1 MKRSHERIL
10 TTHVGSLPRA
20 RALSDLLIAEED
32 RRPFDKAE
40 MDRLAREGVQHVV
53 ARQIASGLDI
63 INDGEQPRVGFQ
75 TYVGQ
80 RLEGFGGVS
89 VREPFADF
97 ANFPDFRDIWLN
109 RGMVMSKVFDAPA
122 ATTEVRYKDLAP
134 AVRECDLFD
143 EALAAHPGQVV
154 EPFMT
159 AASPGIV
166 CTTMRNGGAY
176 DSHASYVHAM
186 ANELRKEYEL
196 IHQRG
201 YVLQLDCPDLAMER
215 HGMFQHDSLKDFQK
229 AVELHIAAIN
239 EACSNIPADR
249 IRLHVCWGNY
259 DGPHDCDVPLADIL
273 PIISQAK
280 VGAFSMEFANPRH
293 QHEYSAL
300 KQYPLPKDKLLIP
313 GVIDSTVNYIEHPQV
328 VCNRILEAVAAV
340 GDKERVIAGAD
351 CGFGTFAGWEMV
363 AASVVWKKFEALAEG
378 ARLASRQL
386 WGH

>member
-1 MKRSHERIL
+1 MKRSDERIL

-32 RRPFDKAE
+32 RRAFDQAE
-40 MDRLAREGVQHVV
+40 MNRLAREGVQHVV

-80 RLEGFGGVS
+80 RLEGFGGIS
-89 VREPFADF
+89 EREPFADF

-122 ATTEVRYKDLAP
+122 ATSEVRYKDLAP

-143 EALAAHPGQVV
+143 EALAEHPGQVV

-176 DSHASYVHAM
+176 DSHTSYVHAV
-186 ANELRKEYEL
+186 AQELRKEYEL

-239 EACSNIPADR
+239 EACCNIPADR

-273 PIISQAK
+273 PIISQAR

-300 KQYPLPKDKLLIP
+300 KQYPLPKDKILIP

-386 WGH
+386 WGR